1 MVFSSELLD
10 AGTLPATGRSMG
22 CPEPHQD
29 GPVRRCKR
37 RDQDVLAGG
46 DVDDGD
52 VGEVVAA
59 GRRGC
64 GRGRWR
70 RFGCGRGRRWR
81 WRWRWRRRFGGRWWR
96 WRWWRWRFGGRWWRF
111 GGRWWR
117 FGGRWRRFGGR
128 WRRFGGRWWRWRWW
142 RFGGR
147 WWRFVGCRGWWRWG
161 RLGAA
166 VRRRVRTG
174 LRCRCGGR
182 GGHRRWFSGLR
193 RRRRCV
199 LRRCGSLRRW
209 WRWGR
214 LGAAVRRRLGTGLRR
229 RCGGGSRGGGLCVSA
244 LGAPAG
250 GRDQRGD
257 AQHGDAQQQ
266 DGGNCASPVVAV
278 VLWFADGHNSP
289 SPSRNR
295 AGGGVTV
302 STVAGCRIRVRRRC
316 PARPPRRS
324 RRSCLRRTHRRP

>member
-22 CPEPHQD
+22 RPEPHQD

-59 GRRGC
+59 GRRG
-64 GRGRWR
+64 RG
-70 RFGCGRGRRWR
+70 
-81 WRWRWRRRFGGRWWR
+81 
-96 WRWWRWRFGGRWWRF
+96 WWRWRFGGRRWRWRRRWRF
-111 GGRWWR
+111 GGGGSGVGGGGGGGGGGGSGVVGGGGGGSGVGGGGGV
-117 FGGRWRRFGGR
+117 GGRR
-128 WRRFGGRWWRWRWW
+128 
-142 RFGGR
+142 
-147 WWRFVGCRGWWRWG
+147 WRFVGCRGRWRWW
-161 RLGAA
+161 RLGAI

-182 GGHRRWFSGLR
+182 GGRQRRFSGR
-193 RRRRCV
+193 GGRRRCV
-199 LRRCGSLRRW
+199 LRRCGSLRGRWRW
-209 WRWGR
+209 WR
-214 LGAAVRRRLGTGLRR
+214 LGAAVRGRLGTRLRR
-229 RCGGGSRGGGLCVSA
+229 RCGGGSGGGGLCVSA
-244 LGAPAG
+244 LGAAAG

-278 VLWFADGHNSP
+278 VLWFADGHSSP
-289 SPSRNR
+289 SPSRSMDR
-295 AGGGVTV
+295 RGRDGEHGGGLSDQSPATMS
-302 STVAGCRIRVRRRC
+302 STASASI
-316 PARPPRRS
+316 PP
-324 RRSCLRRTHRRP
+324 